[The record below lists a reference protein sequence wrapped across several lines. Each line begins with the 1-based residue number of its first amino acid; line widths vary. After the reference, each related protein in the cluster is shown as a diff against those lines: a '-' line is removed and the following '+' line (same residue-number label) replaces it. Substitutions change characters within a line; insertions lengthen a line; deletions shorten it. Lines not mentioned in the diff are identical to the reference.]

1 MPAIELPKSMQRLA
15 RRAYESLALRRPAGE
30 DLIPPARLH
39 TVGDTDF
46 RATGDEFFGLF
57 RELVGL
63 RPDDRVLDV
72 GCGIGRIAR
81 PLTGYLNDEG
91 SYDGFDVAEIAIKW
105 CSRNY
110 TPRHPNF
117 HFRHVAVANGS
128 YNPSGA
134 QPAETFVFPYENAS
148 FDFVFLTSVF
158 THMMPAEVQR
168 YAGEIERVLAPGG
181 RCLSTFFLL
190 NDASRALIGAG
201 RSTQPFHDVV
211 PPYAIVDP
219 ENPEAAVAYEEQ
231 WAMETLTAAGL
242 TPRRPPNY
250 GSWPGRETFT
260 SYQDI
265 VISDKG

>member
-1 MPAIELPKSMQRLA
+1 M
-15 RRAYESLALRRPAGE
+15 GGD

-57 RELVGL
+57 RDLVDL

-81 PLTGYLNDEG
+81 PLAGYLKDGG

-110 TPRHPNF
+110 GPRHPNF
-117 HFRHVAVANGS
+117 RFRHVEVANGS
-128 YNPSGA
+128 YNPAGA
-134 QPAETFVFPYENAS
+134 QSAETFTFPYEAAS

-158 THMMPAEVQR
+158 THMVPAEVRR
-168 YAGEIERVLAPGG
+168 YIEEIERVLAPGG

-190 NDASRALIGAG
+190 NDESRALIEAG
-201 RSTQPFHDVV
+201 RSTQSFRDVE

-219 ENPEAAVAYEEQ
+219 ENPEAAVAYEEE
-231 WAMETLTAAGL
+231 WALDTLSTAGL
-242 TPRRPPNY
+242 SPRRPPSF

-265 VISDKG
+265 VISDKA